1 MSVGARMCVL
11 SCRRMVVARS
21 ECWRWVAMARGRTT
35 IARISAARGVGGRG
49 LASTGGNRE

>member
-21 ECWRWVAMARGRTT
+21 EWWRWVAVARGRTT

-49 LASTGGNRE
+49 LASTSGNHE